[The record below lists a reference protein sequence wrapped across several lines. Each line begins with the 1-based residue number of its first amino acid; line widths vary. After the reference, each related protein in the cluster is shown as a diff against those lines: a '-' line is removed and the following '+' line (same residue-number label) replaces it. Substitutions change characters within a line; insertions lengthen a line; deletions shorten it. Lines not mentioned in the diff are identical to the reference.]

1 MKPIKYSP
9 DVADKLRILKKTITM
24 QYGKHK
30 AQQIV
35 SMITKAI
42 RNLSNHEKMG
52 ISVEEVFGVKTDYRY
67 FFVLKNYVFYRISDK
82 YIYVVN
88 IYNERED
95 FMRQLFG
102 IDTITQETLDYWKE

>member
-1 MKPIKYSP
+1 MKQIKYSP
-9 DVADKLRILKKTITM
+9 DVADKLRSLKKTITM
-24 QYGKHK
+24 QYGRNK

-35 SMITKAI
+35 GKIIKTI
-42 RNLSNHEKMG
+42 RELSNHEKMG

-67 FFVLKNYVFYRISDK
+67 LFVLKNYVFYRIGDK

-95 FMRQLFG
+95 FMHQLFG